1 MLTGETL
8 GHKMHNLA
16 RPLEMP
22 WKNHAANVNT
32 ASDTILASLASTLT
46 RIKGNGTSGIL
57 EQVSKCHYYW
67 PYNTVG
73 NYNSD
78 TGC

>member
-1 MLTGETL
+1 MLTDKTL
-8 GHKMHNLA
+8 GHKMHTLA

-22 WKNHAANVNT
+22 KNHAATVNM
-32 ASDTILASLASTLT
+32 ANDTIPASLASTMA
-46 RIKGNGTSGIL
+46 RIKGNGTSGIV
-57 EQVSKCHYYW
+57 EQVLKCHYYW

-73 NYNSD
+73 NYNPD